1 MCGGGRG
8 CGCGREC
15 VWVGEGVGVGGRG
28 VVCGGGLFMDT
39 FVGLFL
45 CNSLTVINFCRPFSK
60 LSLKTLRQD

>member
-1 MCGGGRG
+1 M
-8 CGCGREC
+8 
-15 VWVGEGVGVGGRG
+15 WVGEGVGVGGRG